1 MTLPANLPNVAQA
14 ALPQMYREARV
25 ALANCARIDECADWA
40 NKMEALASYAK
51 MSEDDS
57 LRKMADRIQGRAVR
71 RCGELLSEYDGQGA
85 RTDLEPSKGAL
96 TKSQAADE
104 AGMSVHQQRTA
115 VRVANVA
122 EADFERQIESDD
134 PPTVTKLA
142 DQGKTARPLVD
153 LEGRDPDDFA
163 ASTQTQA
170 ALARFVAMAKDTDP
184 AAVARGAFPD
194 EIAVMRENIIAARA
208 WIDRLAATLGD

>member
-14 ALPQMYREARV
+14 ALPTMYREARV
-25 ALANCARIDECADWA
+25 ALANCARIDECADWG
-40 NKMEALASYAK
+40 NKAQALASYAK

-57 LRKMADRIQGRAVR
+57 LRKMADRIQARAVR
-71 RCGELLSEYDGQGA
+71 RCGELLKEYDGRGA
-85 RTDLEPSKGAL
+85 HRKTDGADSS
-96 TKSQAADE
+96 SQRSAARE
-104 AGMSVHQQRTA
+104 AGMSERQQVTA

-153 LEGRDPDDFA
+153 LEGRDPDEFA
-163 ASTQTQA
+163 TSTQTQA
-170 ALARFVAMAKDTDP
+170 ALARFVAMARDTDP

-208 WIDRLAATLGD
+208 WIDRLVATLGD